1 MFNFRG
7 VLSVKKDGEMIYK
20 NNEYCGLNRE
30 ENSCK
35 KSVEDKV
42 KSMQEVDI

>member
-7 VLSVKKDGEMIYK
+7 VLSVKKDGEIIYK
-20 NNEYCGLNRE
+20 NNEYCKLKRE
-30 ENSCK
+30 ETSCK
-35 KSVEDKV
+35 KSVENKV

>member
-7 VLSVKKDGEMIYK
+7 VLSVKKDGEIIYK
-20 NNEYCGLNRE
+20 NNEYCKLKGE
-30 ENSCK
+30 ETSCK
-35 KSVEDKV
+35 KSDEYEV

>member
-7 VLSVKKDGEMIYK
+7 VLSIKKDGEIIYE
-20 NNEYCGLNRE
+20 NNEYCKLKGE
-30 ENSCK
+30 ETSCK
-35 KSVEDKV
+35 KFVEYEV

>member
-7 VLSVKKDGEMIYK
+7 VLSVKKDGEIIYK
-20 NNEYCGLNRE
+20 NNEYCKLNKGE
-30 ENSCK
+30 TSCK